1 MNGHPTNE
9 EREALIAGEG
19 AHALAPGEA
28 SELSLLAE
36 LLGDPSTWAEP
47 ATGLEDAIVSA
58 VEQAPPGTARESA
71 PSRANATRPESP
83 ARRRRVE
90 WLAGPAA
97 AAIALVIGIAA
108 LTGGG
113 TGADFTGNLA
123 ATAAAPAARATA
135 HITKNQAGFRF
146 VLDAHGLPK
155 LPVGQY
161 YQAWLK
167 DVHGTLVPIGTFSS
181 SDGRVTLWSGV
192 SPTDFNVISVTI
204 EAADGDQG
212 SSGRRV
218 LTGEVHP

>member
-19 AHALAPGEA
+19 AHALAPGEQN
-28 SELSLLAE
+28 ELSLLAE

-58 VEQAPPGTARESA
+58 VEQAPPAAARESVPA
-71 PSRANATRPESP
+71 RADAARRESP
-83 ARRRRVE
+83 SRRRRVG
-90 WLAGPAA
+90 WLAAPAA
-97 AAIALVIGIAA
+97 AAIAAVIAIAA

-113 TGADFTGNLA
+113 SGADFSGNLA
-123 ATAAAPAARATA
+123 AGPAGPAARATA
-135 HITKNQAGFRF
+135 SVTKNQAGFRV

-155 LPVGQY
+155 LPAGQY

-167 DVHGTLVPIGTFSS
+167 DAHGTLVPIGTFSS

-192 SPTDFNVISVTI
+192 SPKDFNLISVTL
-204 EAADGDQG
+204 EAADGDQA
-212 SSGRRV
+212 SSGRKV
-218 LTGEVHP
+218 LVGEVHP